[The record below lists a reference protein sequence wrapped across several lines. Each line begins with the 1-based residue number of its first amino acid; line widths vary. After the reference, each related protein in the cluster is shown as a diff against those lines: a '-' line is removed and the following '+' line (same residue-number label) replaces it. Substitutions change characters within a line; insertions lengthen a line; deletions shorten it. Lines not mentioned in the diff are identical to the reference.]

1 MDRRSVVSLAAVV
14 ASGLSVSACMEPP
27 RNDGRMF
34 QRWAQAVSEI
44 PTTDAEAVAR
54 DQQRAQQTLARA
66 PTPAAPTR
74 TPTVVLR
81 SEASGLRPAMSIAV
95 VDPLELPNA
104 RDMGLRA
111 AMTVAD
117 AVMGDRPA
125 RMQPASMT
133 VTRPAARAAEA
144 GSWFAQLAAFRSRAE
159 AEATWRGLK
168 ASNAALFADISP
180 RFQTVDL
187 GAKGTWVRLQTSA
200 LPTQA
205 AAAKVCRAAGV
216 TDRWCAKGG
225 PSA

>member
-1 MDRRSVVSLAAVV
+1 
-14 ASGLSVSACMEPP
+14 MEPP

-44 PTTDAEAVAR
+44 PTTDQEAAVR
-54 DQQRAQQTLARA
+54 DQRRAQQTIARA
-66 PTPAAPTR
+66 AGPAAPA
-74 TPTVVLR
+74 PTLVLT

-117 AVMGDRPA
+117 AVISERPA
-125 RMQPASMT
+125 RVQPASMT
-133 VTRPAARAAEA
+133 AARPAARSAER
-144 GSWFAQLAAFRSRAE
+144 GTWFAQIAAFRTRAD
-159 AEATWRGLK
+159 AEATWRKLK
-168 ASNAALFADISP
+168 AANAATFANISP

-187 GAKGTWVRLQTSA
+187 GAKGTWVRLQTSP

-205 AAAKVCRAAGV
+205 AAAQVCRAAGV

>member
-1 MDRRSVVSLAAVV
+1 
-14 ASGLSVSACMEPP
+14 MEPP

-44 PTTDAEAVAR
+44 PTTDQEAAVR
-54 DQQRAQQTLARA
+54 DQRRAQQTLARA
-66 PTPAAPTR
+66 AGPAAPA
-74 TPTVVLR
+74 PTVVLS

-111 AMTVAD
+111 AMNVAD
-117 AVMGDRPA
+117 AVMSERPA
-125 RMQPASMT
+125 RVQPASMT
-133 VTRPAARAAEA
+133 VVRSETLGAPRSAEA
-144 GSWFAQLAAFRSRAE
+144 GTWFAQIAAFRTRAD
-159 AEATWRGLK
+159 AEATWRKLK
-168 ASNAALFADISP
+168 TANGAAFANISP

-205 AAAKVCRAAGV
+205 AAAQVCRAAGV

>member
-1 MDRRSVVSLAAVV
+1 
-14 ASGLSVSACMEPP
+14 MEPP

-44 PTTDAEAVAR
+44 PTTDAQAVER
-54 DQQRAQQTLARA
+54 DQQRAQRTLARA
-66 PTPAAPTR
+66 PISAS
-74 TPTVVLR
+74 TPTFVLT

-104 RDMGLRA
+104 RDLGLRA

-117 AVMGDRPA
+117 AVISERPA
-125 RMQPASMT
+125 RVQPASMT
-133 VTRPAARAAEA
+133 VTRIASRSAEA
-144 GSWFAQLAAFRSRAE
+144 GTWFAQIAAFRTRAD
-159 AEATWRGLK
+159 AESTWRKLK
-168 ASNAALFADISP
+168 AANADVFANLSP

-187 GAKGTWVRLQTSA
+187 GARGTWVRLQTSA

-205 AAAKVCRAAGV
+205 AAAQVCRAAGV

>member
-1 MDRRSVVSLAAVV
+1 MDRRSVVSLVAVV
-14 ASGLSVSACMEPP
+14 ASGLSVTACMEPP

-44 PTTDAEAVAR
+44 PTSDEQAVAR
-54 DQQRAQQTLARA
+54 DQQRVQQTLARA
-66 PTPAAPTR
+66 PTPAAPA
-74 TPTVVLR
+74 PTLAFS

-117 AVMGDRPA
+117 AVMTERSA
-125 RMQPASMT
+125 RVQPASMS
-133 VTRPAARAAEA
+133 VTRA
-144 GSWFAQLAAFRSRAE
+144 GGRSAGAGTWFAQIAAFRSRAD
-159 AEATWRGLK
+159 AEAAWARLK
-168 ASNAALFADISP
+168 AGNAAAFANVSP

-200 LPTQA
+200 LPTEA
-205 AAAKVCRAAGV
+205 AAAQVCRAAGV

-225 PSA
+225 PTA

>member
-44 PTTDAEAVAR
+44 PTTEAQAVAR
-54 DQQRAQQTLARA
+54 DQERAQQTLAQA
-66 PTPAAPTR
+66 PSPGPP
-74 TPTVVLR
+74 TPTVLLS

-117 AVMGDRPA
+117 AVMSERPA

-133 VTRPAARAAEA
+133 VTRAAARPVEA
-144 GSWFAQLAAFRSRAE
+144 GTWFAQIAAFRSRAD
-159 AEATWRGLK
+159 AEATWRDSRPALCRPRPPQPRSAAPP
-168 ASNAALFADISP
+168 ASRTA
-180 RFQTVDL
+180 
-187 GAKGTWVRLQTSA
+187 GA
-200 LPTQA
+200 P
-205 AAAKVCRAAGV
+205 RAAPRP
-216 TDRWCAKGG
+216 DG
-225 PSA
+225 PLQSL

>member
-44 PTTDAEAVAR
+44 PTSDEEAVAR
-54 DQQRAQQTLARA
+54 DQRRAQQTLARA
-66 PTPAAPTR
+66 DGPAAPA
-74 TPTVVLR
+74 PTVVLR

-117 AVMGDRPA
+117 AVMTERPA

-133 VTRPAARAAEA
+133 ASRPAAAASGA
-144 GSWFAQLAAFRSRAE
+144 WFAQIAAFRSRAE
-159 AEATWRGLK
+159 AEAAWAKLK
-168 ASNAALFADISP
+168 SANGAVFANLSP

-200 LPTQA
+200 LPTQTA
-205 AAAKVCRAAGV
+205 AAQVCRAAGV

-225 PSA
+225 PST

>member
-44 PTTDAEAVAR
+44 PTTDEEAVVR

-66 PTPAAPTR
+66 ADPAPAAPAL
-74 TPTVVLR
+74 PTITLT
-81 SEASGLRPAMSIAV
+81 SEANGLRPAMSIAV

-117 AVMGDRPA
+117 AVAPA
-125 RMQPASMT
+125 RMQPASLT
-133 VTRPAARAAEA
+133 AAGKSSAAP
-144 GSWFAQLAAFRSRAE
+144 GPWFAQIAAFRSRAE
-159 AEATWRGLK
+159 AEAAWLKLK
-168 ASNAALFADISP
+168 AANATLFASISP

-187 GAKGTWVRLQTSA
+187 GVKGTWVRLQTSG

-205 AAAKVCRAAGV
+205 AAAQVCRAAGV

>member
-1 MDRRSVVSLAAVV
+1 
-14 ASGLSVSACMEPP
+14 MEPP

-44 PTTDAEAVAR
+44 PTSDEQAVAR
-54 DQQRAQQTLARA
+54 DQRRGQQARA
-66 PTPAAPTR
+66 AKPVEPA
-74 TPTVVLR
+74 PTVVLT
-81 SEASGLRPAMSIAV
+81 SAASGLRPAMSIAV

-117 AVMGDRPA
+117 AVMSERPA
-125 RMQPASMT
+125 RVQPVSMT
-133 VTRPAARAAEA
+133 VTGPAARTAAT
-144 GSWFAQLAAFRSRAE
+144 GTWFAQLAAFRSRAE
-159 AEATWRGLK
+159 AEATWRKLK
-168 ASNAALFADISP
+168 AANAAAFAGISP
-180 RFQTVDL
+180 RFQSVDL

-205 AAAKVCRAAGV
+205 AAAQVCRAAGV
-216 TDRWCAKGG
+216 TDHWCAKGG